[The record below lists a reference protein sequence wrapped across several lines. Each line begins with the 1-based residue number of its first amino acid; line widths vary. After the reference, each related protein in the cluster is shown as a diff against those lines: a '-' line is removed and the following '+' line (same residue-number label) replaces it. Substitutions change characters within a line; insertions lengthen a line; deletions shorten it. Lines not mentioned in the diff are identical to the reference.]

1 MLIIESKKICMRI
14 DVENISKW
22 YERFMSFKKL
32 CIGTIVTYSIVKP
45 HYLYMMLCFRHMS
58 WKIRDTQPL
67 WERSYVALPPIA
79 ERTCFTMRKD
89 TITTYCYC
97 VYNGRSMIFHIN
109 VWALGLN
116 SIRWILVW
124 SLLGAY
130 QSILTRVRSSRK
142 SLGPIINSREMSFPA
157 NRNKGESGTQ
167 GYYR

>member
-1 MLIIESKKICMRI
+1 MNDNRGDNLKEKCLSLSPRRYAWGSMSRI
-14 DVENISKW
+14 SVSDMNDLCLS
-22 YERFMSFKKL
+22 KKL

-124 SLLGAY
+124 SLLIGAY

-142 SLGPIINSREMSFPA
+142 SQYP
-157 NRNKGESGTQ
+157 
-167 GYYR
+167 